1 MITVYGVPG
10 WGSTISELMLSLADI
25 PYEVVDVEG
34 FDQPGPARE
43 RLRQINPLCQVPT
56 LRLADGSIM
65 TETAAIALMI
75 LDQRPDLAP
84 APGTPQRPQ
93 FQRLLV
99 WLVANVY
106 PTFTYADYP
115 ERWAPAAAEQLVEN
129 CRQYRKNLYL
139 WFEQQLAAG
148 PVDLPFLMLTLMLA
162 SKGIAGVPRSSLVVL
177 AATIPSFNIPV
188 AGILLLMGIDH
199 FLDMGRSASDRSWPR
214 RYAVTS

>member
-1 MITVYGVPG
+1 
-10 WGSTISELMLSLADI
+10 
-25 PYEVVDVEG
+25 
-34 FDQPGPARE
+34 
-43 RLRQINPLCQVPT
+43 
-56 LRLADGSIM
+56 IM

-84 APGTPQRPQ
+84 APGTSQRPQ

-148 PVDLPFLMLTLMLA
+148 PWALGA
-162 SKGIAGVPRSSLVVL
+162 
-177 AATIPSFNIPV
+177 
-188 AGILLLMGIDH
+188 
-199 FLDMGRSASDRSWPR
+199 
-214 RYAVTS
+214 

>member
-84 APGTPQRPQ
+84 APGTPQRQQ

-115 ERWAPAAAEQLVEN
+115 ERWAPAAAARCSAAAV
-129 CRQYRKNLYL
+129 CCSARCARR
-139 WFEQQLAAG
+139 LASLACCSARLRRASSCASRCSTLK
-148 PVDLPFLMLTLMLA
+148 PAALTLMSGKRA
-162 SKGIAGVPRSSLVVL
+162 QQT
-177 AATIPSFNIPV
+177 AALITEIRIK
-188 AGILLLMGIDH
+188 ILNLSRG
-199 FLDMGRSASDRSWPR
+199 
-214 RYAVTS
+214 

>member
-84 APGTPQRPQ
+84 APGTPQRQQ

-115 ERWAPAAAEQLVEN
+115 ERWAPAAGPWALGASVTLLD
-129 CRQYRKNLYL
+129 CYIAAMYSWGPRQA
-139 WFEQQLAAG
+139 WFDDHAPKFAAIARAVCQRPELA
-148 PVDLPFLMLTLMLA
+148 
-162 SKGIAGVPRSSLVVL
+162 
-177 AATIPSFNIPV
+177 V
-188 AGILLLMGIDH
+188 AL
-199 FLDMGRSASDRSWPR
+199 R
-214 RYAVTS
+214 RNKLI

>member
-84 APGTPQRPQ
+84 APGTPQRQQ
-93 FQRLLV
+93 FQRLLI

-129 CRQYRKNLYL
+129 CRQYRNNLYL
-139 WFEQQLAAG
+139 WFEQQLVAG
-148 PVDLPFLMLTLMLA
+148 PWALGASVTL
-162 SKGIAGVPRSSLVVL
+162 
-177 AATIPSFNIPV
+177 
-188 AGILLLMGIDH
+188 
-199 FLDMGRSASDRSWPR
+199 LDC
-214 RYAVTS
+214 YI

>member
-1 MITVYGVPG
+1 
-10 WGSTISELMLSLADI
+10 
-25 PYEVVDVEG
+25 
-34 FDQPGPARE
+34 
-43 RLRQINPLCQVPT
+43 
-56 LRLADGSIM
+56 M

-84 APGTPQRPQ
+84 APGTSQRPQ

-129 CRQYRKNLYL
+129 CRQYRKISISGSNSS
-139 WFEQQLAAG
+139 WPPGRGAG
-148 PVDLPFLMLTLMLA
+148 RDD
-162 SKGIAGVPRSSLVVL
+162 
-177 AATIPSFNIPV
+177 NV
-188 AGILLLMGIDH
+188 AGLLYRGDVPLGTPPRG
-199 FLDMGRSASDRSWPR
+199 LTTTRQNSPPSPGRSVSDRSWPR

>member
-115 ERWAPAAAEQLVEN
+115 ERWAP
-129 CRQYRKNLYL
+129 RRRG
-139 WFEQQLAAG
+139 AAG
-148 PVDLPFLMLTLMLA
+148 GELSPVPEKSL
-162 SKGIAGVPRSSLVVL
+162 SLVRT
-177 AATIPSFNIPV
+177 AAGRRAVGAGRDDNV
-188 AGILLLMGIDH
+188 AGLLYRGDVPLGTPP
-199 FLDMGRSASDRSWPR
+199 G
-214 RYAVTS
+214 VV

>member
-56 LRLADGSIM
+56 LRLADRASCP
-65 TETAAIALMI
+65 ETAAIALMI
-75 LDQRPDLAP
+75 LDQRPDLVP

-115 ERWAPAAAEQLVEN
+115 ERWAPA
-129 CRQYRKNLYL
+129 
-139 WFEQQLAAG
+139 
-148 PVDLPFLMLTLMLA
+148 
-162 SKGIAGVPRSSLVVL
+162 PRSSWWR
-177 AATIPSFNIPV
+177 IV
-188 AGILLLMGIDH
+188 ASTGKISISG
-199 FLDMGRSASDRSWPR
+199 SNSSWPPGRGRWAR
-214 RYAVTS
+214 R

>member
-84 APGTPQRPQ
+84 APGTPQRQQ

-115 ERWAPAAAEQLVEN
+115 ERWAPAAAGSWWRIVASTGKISISGSN
-129 CRQYRKNLYL
+129 SS
-139 WFEQQLAAG
+139 W
-148 PVDLPFLMLTLMLA
+148 LP
-162 SKGIAGVPRSSLVVL
+162 
-177 AATIPSFNIPV
+177 
-188 AGILLLMGIDH
+188 
-199 FLDMGRSASDRSWPR
+199 GRGRWAR
-214 RYAVTS
+214 R

>member
-84 APGTPQRPQ
+84 APGTPTASA
-93 FQRLLV
+93 V
-99 WLVANVY
+99 S
-106 PTFTYADYP
+106 
-115 ERWAPAAAEQLVEN
+115 APAGLAGGQCLS
-129 CRQYRKNLYL
+129 YLYL
-139 WFEQQLAAG
+139 CR
-148 PVDLPFLMLTLMLA
+148 LPGTLGA
-162 SKGIAGVPRSSLVVL
+162 PPPRSSWWR
-177 AATIPSFNIPV
+177 IV
-188 AGILLLMGIDH
+188 ASTGKISISG
-199 FLDMGRSASDRSWPR
+199 SNSSWPPGRGRWAR
-214 RYAVTS
+214 R

>member
-1 MITVYGVPG
+1 
-10 WGSTISELMLSLADI
+10 
-25 PYEVVDVEG
+25 VVDVEG

-56 LRLADGSIM
+56 LRLADGNIM

-84 APGTPQRPQ
+84 APGTPQRQQ

-129 CRQYRKNLYL
+129 CRQYRNNLYL
-139 WFEQQLAAG
+139 WFEQQLAARPWALGASITLLDCYIAAMYSWG
-148 PVDLPFLMLTLMLA
+148 PREAWFDDHAPKFAAVARAVYQRPE
-162 SKGIAGVPRSSLVVL
+162 L
-177 AATIPSFNIPV
+177 AA
-188 AGILLLMGIDH
+188 AL
-199 FLDMGRSASDRSWPR
+199 R
-214 RYAVTS
+214 RNKLI

>member
-75 LDQRPDLAP
+75 LDQR
-84 APGTPQRPQ
+84 QQ

-148 PVDLPFLMLTLMLA
+148 PWALGASVTLLDCYIAAMYSWGPRQAWFDDHAPKFAAIARAVCQRPELA
-162 SKGIAGVPRSSLVVL
+162 
-177 AATIPSFNIPV
+177 V
-188 AGILLLMGIDH
+188 AL
-199 FLDMGRSASDRSWPR
+199 R
-214 RYAVTS
+214 RNKLI

>member
-129 CRQYRKNLYL
+129 CRQYRKKSLSL
-139 WFEQQLAAG
+139 VRTAAG
-148 PVDLPFLMLTLMLA
+148 RRAV
-162 SKGIAGVPRSSLVVL
+162 GAGRDD
-177 AATIPSFNIPV
+177 NV
-188 AGILLLMGIDH
+188 AGLLYRGDVPLGTPP
-199 FLDMGRSASDRSWPR
+199 G
-214 RYAVTS
+214 VV

>member
-84 APGTPQRPQ
+84 APGTPQRQQ

-115 ERWAPAAAEQLVEN
+115 
-129 CRQYRKNLYL
+129 
-139 WFEQQLAAG
+139 
-148 PVDLPFLMLTLMLA
+148 
-162 SKGIAGVPRSSLVVL
+162 
-177 AATIPSFNIPV
+177 
-188 AGILLLMGIDH
+188 
-199 FLDMGRSASDRSWPR
+199 
-214 RYAVTS
+214 

>member
-106 PTFTYADYP
+106 Y
-115 ERWAPAAAEQLVEN
+115 
-129 CRQYRKNLYL
+129 LYL
-139 WFEQQLAAG
+139 CRLPGTLGARRRGAAG
-148 PVDLPFLMLTLMLA
+148 GELSPVPEKSL
-162 SKGIAGVPRSSLVVL
+162 SLVRT
-177 AATIPSFNIPV
+177 AAGRRAVGAGRVGNV
-188 AGILLLMGIDH
+188 AGLLYRGDVPLGTPP
-199 FLDMGRSASDRSWPR
+199 G
-214 RYAVTS
+214 VV